1 MKAGRKVRRYPRW
14 LWCIPMVAASLY
26 GESYELGRGFS
37 LGDSLNVGGY
47 FSTEFESSRT
57 RDRFTADD
65 VAVMAYGDLTP
76 ALSYLAEL
84 EAVGFYQ
91 KDFTDGNENS
101 DRKFHIERLYGDLW
115 VNDAFNVRFGKQIT
129 PIGYWNREP
138 INVLRDTT
146 SNPLYSK
153 LLFPKFLTG
162 IDVNGYVPG
171 ADNLNYHFFAQSTHD
186 MDEEY
191 INIPNTH
198 FYGLALEKEF
208 SWEWNGGG
216 SVGEYIASAGG
227 ERTRFVQA
235 NLKYENEACVVTA
248 EAIAARTAYRVGGD
262 EDTYAGYLQGL
273 YRFTPQHAAVARYEY
288 YDRRHD
294 DYRDHIGIIGYSYR
308 PIYPVSLKGE
318 YQWHSQND
326 ENRFLFSFAVLF

>member
-1 MKAGRKVRRYPRW
+1 MSMGAV
-14 LWCIPMVAASLY
+14 SLY
-26 GESYELGRGFS
+26 AEPYEPGHGLV
-37 LGDSLNVGGY
+37 LNEYVTVGGY
-47 FSTEFESSRT
+47 FSTEFET
-57 RDRFTADD
+57 GKLRDRVTLDD
-65 VAVMAYGDLTP
+65 VAVLAYGDINP
-76 ALSYLAEL
+76 MFSYLAEL
-84 EAVGFYQ
+84 EAVRFYQ
-91 KDFTDGNENS
+91 KDFTDGSENS
-101 DRKFHIERLYGDLW
+101 ERKFHIERLYGDMW

-162 IDVNGYVPG
+162 VDINGYVPG
-171 ADNLNYHFFAQSTHD
+171 VQNLNYHFFGQSTHD

-198 FYGLALEKEF
+198 FYGLALEQEF

-216 SVGEYIASAGG
+216 SVGEYITQSTG

-235 NLKYENEACVVTA
+235 NLKYESETCIVSA
-248 EAIAARTAYRVGGD
+248 EGIAARTDYRTVRD
-262 EDTYAGYLQGL
+262 DYTFAGYLQGL
-273 YRFTPQHAAVARYEY
+273 YRFNPQHAAVGRYEY

-294 DYRDHIGIIGYSYR
+294 DYHDHIGIVGYSYR

-326 ENRFLFSFAVLF
+326 ENLFLFSFAVLF

>member
-1 MKAGRKVRRYPRW
+1 MQRYRKW
-14 LWCIPMVAASLY
+14 FLWISVGTLSLY
-26 GESYELGRGFS
+26 AEPYEPGHGLA
-37 LGDSLNVGGY
+37 LNEHITVGGY
-47 FSTEFESSRT
+47 FSTEFET
-57 RDRFTADD
+57 GTLRDRATLDD
-65 VAVMAYGDLTP
+65 VAVLAYGDINP
-76 ALSYLAEL
+76 MFSYLAEL
-84 EAVGFYQ
+84 EAVRFYQ
-91 KDFTDGNENS
+91 KNFTDGSEAS
-101 DRKFHIERLYGDLW
+101 ERKFHIERFYGDMW

-162 IDVNGYVPG
+162 IDFNGYVPG
-171 ADNLNYHFFAQSTHD
+171 VQNLSYHLFGQSTHD

-198 FYGLALEKEF
+198 FYGLALEQEF

-216 SVGEYIASAGG
+216 SVGEYITQSTG

-235 NLKYENEACVVTA
+235 NLKYEAETCIVTA
-248 EAIAARTAYRVGGD
+248 EAIAARTAYRIGGD
-262 EDTYAGYLQGL
+262 DDTYAGYLQGV
-273 YRFTPQHAAVARYEY
+273 YRFNPQHAAVGRYEY

-326 ENRFLFSFAVLF
+326 ENLFLFSFAVLF